1 MLKIKDTVDLK
12 ILENFGFKFDKGIY
26 YIESERSV
34 MPSEKYFI
42 KKHLAYSISSKS
54 RKIKI
59 YKNAFRTELD
69 SAADLIFELT
79 KADLVEK
86 I

>member
-1 MLKIKDTVDLK
+1 
-12 ILENFGFKFDKGIY
+12 
-26 YIESERSV
+26 

-42 KKHLAYSISSKS
+42 KKHLAYSVSSKS